1 MATIFESGVVLL
13 AVWLRSNRCLLKM
26 YSSQG
31 EQVLLTRTFMPTM
44 LEAIANPNSAA
55 IPNSR
60 FPGYRLRIDHQP
72 GLPLGLQKGFNTAS
86 ASERLLPGLSGS
98 PDVVIA
104 SVAGLRLPGAPPG
117 PDLAP

>member
-1 MATIFESGVVLL
+1 MATIFESGVDLL

-31 EQVLLTRTFMPTM
+31 EQVLLTGTFMPTM
-44 LEAIANPNSAA
+44 LEAIGQPEQRGDSELA
-55 IPNSR
+55 
-60 FPGYRLRIDHQP
+60 FLGYRLRIDHHP
-72 GLPLGLQKGFNTAS
+72 GLPLGMQKGFNTAS

-104 SVAGLRLPGAPPG
+104 SVAGLRLPGALPG

>member
-1 MATIFESGVVLL
+1 MEP
-13 AVWLRSNRCLLKM
+13 
-26 YSSQG
+26 
-31 EQVLLTRTFMPTM
+31 EH
-44 LEAIANPNSAA
+44 AA
-55 IPNSR
+55 IPNSL

-72 GLPLGLQKGFNTAS
+72 GFPLGMQKGFNTAS

-104 SVAGLRLPGAPPG
+104 SVAGLRLPGALPG